1 MGRSAADSF
10 VNYVNCFHFRSRH
23 AGAASCAFWL
33 YGIGLGHSPQPGG
46 TYRKVSKMRYIDT
59 DAQDMTLSY
68 IDSETMEIA
77 ELVASAEGISL
88 EQAIAEELELWEGV
102 TL

>member
-1 MGRSAADSF
+1 MK
-10 VNYVNCFHFRSRH
+10 
-23 AGAASCAFWL
+23 
-33 YGIGLGHSPQPGG
+33 
-46 TYRKVSKMRYIDT
+46 T
-59 DAQDMTLSY
+59 SY
-68 IDSETMEIA
+68 IDQATLEIA

>member
-1 MGRSAADSF
+1 LSWGRDTPVLYFFAIW
-10 VNYVNCFHFRSRH
+10 YRL
-23 AGAASCAFWL
+23 GAQPL
-33 YGIGLGHSPQPGG
+33 KGGHLSEGKQ
-46 TYRKVSKMRYIDT
+46 VRYIDT

-68 IDSETMEIA
+68 IDQATLEIA

-88 EQAIAEELELWEGV
+88 EEAIAEQIELFEGV

>member
-1 MGRSAADSF
+1 
-10 VNYVNCFHFRSRH
+10 
-23 AGAASCAFWL
+23 
-33 YGIGLGHSPQPGG
+33 
-46 TYRKVSKMRYIDT
+46 MRYIDT